1 MIQAV
6 NMNHSRKTGFHFGL
20 TSGVIT
26 TMGLMV
32 GLDSST
38 GSSAVVIS
46 GILII
51 AITDALSDAMGIHIS
66 EESEGKH
73 SEKEIWEATLTT
85 FFSKFVFALTF
96 LIPILL
102 FQLSTAVIIG
112 VVWGL
117 LVITLSSLRMATETK
132 GQKVN
137 YRPVLEHLLI
147 AIVVVVLTYYIGGL
161 IRGFVH

>member
-1 MIQAV
+1 
-6 NMNHSRKTGFHFGL
+6 MNHSRKTGFHFGL

-51 AITDALSDAMGIHIS
+51 AITDALSDAMGIHMS

-73 SEKEIWEATLTT
+73 SDKEIWEATLTT
-85 FFSKFVFALTF
+85 FCAKFIFALTF
-96 LIPILL
+96 LVPILL
-102 FQLSTAVIIG
+102 FQLSTAVIVG

-117 LVITLSSLRMATETK
+117 LVIAISSYNMAKQE
-132 GQKVN
+132 QKKNPYKAVF
-137 YRPVLEHLLI
+137 EHLII
-147 AIVVVVLTYYIGGL
+147 AIAVVVLTHYIGSW
-161 IRGFVH
+161 IRGVV

>member
-1 MIQAV
+1 
-6 NMNHSRKTGFHFGL
+6 MNHSRKTGFHFGL

-38 GSSAVVIS
+38 HSSAVVIS

-51 AITDALSDAMGIHIS
+51 AITDALSDAMGIHMS

-73 SEKEIWEATLTT
+73 SEKEIWEATVTT

-96 LIPILL
+96 LVPILL
-102 FQLSTAVIIG
+102 FQLSAAVIIG

-117 LVITLSSLRMATETK
+117 LVITVSSLRMVSHK
-132 GQKVN
+132 GQKTN
-137 YRPVLEHLLI
+137 YRPVFEHLLI
-147 AIVVVVLTYYIGGL
+147 AIVVVVLTYFIGSW

>member
-1 MIQAV
+1 
-6 NMNHSRKTGFHFGL
+6 
-20 TSGVIT
+20 
-26 TMGLMV
+26 MGLMV

-51 AITDALSDAMGIHIS
+51 AITDALSDAMGIHMS

-73 SEKEIWEATLTT
+73 SEKEIWEATVTT

-96 LIPILL
+96 LVPILL

-117 LVITLSSLRMATETK
+117 LVITVSSYHMAKQEGKKT
-132 GQKVN
+132 N
-137 YRPVLEHLLI
+137 YRAIFEHLFI
-147 AIVVVVLTYYIGGL
+147 ALIVVILTYVIGSW

>member
-1 MIQAV
+1 
-6 NMNHSRKTGFHFGL
+6 MNHSRKTGFHFGL

-38 GSSAVVIS
+38 HSSAVVTG

-51 AITDALSDAMGIHIS
+51 AITDALSDAMGIHMS
-66 EESEGKH
+66 EESEAKH
-73 SEKEIWEATLTT
+73 SEKEIWEATVTT
-85 FFSKFVFALTF
+85 FFSKFIFALTF
-96 LIPILL
+96 LVPLLL
-102 FQLSTAVIIG
+102 FQLSTAIIIG

-117 LVITLSSLRMATETK
+117 LVITVSSYHMTK
-132 GQKVN
+132 QDGEKAQ
-137 YRPVLEHLLI
+137 YRAIFEHLLI
-147 AIVVVVLTYYIGGL
+147 AIVVIILTHYIGSW

>member
-1 MIQAV
+1 
-6 NMNHSRKTGFHFGL
+6 MNHSRKTGFHFGL

-51 AITDALSDAMGIHIS
+51 AITDALSDAMGIHMS

-73 SEKEIWEATLTT
+73 SDKEIWEATLTT
-85 FFSKFVFALTF
+85 FCSKFIFALSF
-96 LIPILL
+96 LIPIIL
-102 FQLSTAVIIG
+102 FQLSTAVTIG

-117 LVITLSSLRMATETK
+117 LVIAVSTYNMAKNEGK
-132 GQKVN
+132 KSPYKAVF
-137 YRPVLEHLLI
+137 EHLLI
-147 AIVVVVLTYYIGGL
+147 AIAVVVLTHYIGSW
-161 IRGFVH
+161 IRGVVG